1 MNTGLIIM
9 STASK
14 TEKMKQYA
22 EYISDVIE
30 LQIVFGDEA
39 TDSSKVDLDT
49 LFSKV
54 DETGTI
60 PQTSQP
66 TPFAISEAIKRGFE
80 KFDNLIIVTP
90 HSEISGTYQNCVNVA
105 SESDKVDKIAVYQ
118 VNGGIAITEGML
130 IDRCLELAANGTSF
144 EEIKAVATE
153 FNDRMVI
160 YTFPGDFAYLKV
172 SGRVNGTAALLL
184 NALNIRVVIKM
195 EAGKPIIDNKGR
207 GDKSVLKYIASEF
220 NADNVEKIY
229 YTPIKANQK
238 FSEAVLEL
246 LSSKGF
252 EVKLT
257 EEANSVPA
265 AHLGPNNFGLGVLYK
280 KS

>member
-1 MNTGLIIM
+1 MNTGLILM

-14 TEKMKQYA
+14 TKTMEAKRRF
-22 EYISDVIE
+22 ISDVIE
-30 LQIVFGDEA
+30 LQIVFD
-39 TDSSKVDLDT
+39 DNPVNSSEMSLDT
-49 LFSKV
+49 LFKKV
-54 DETGTI
+54 DESGSI

-66 TPFAISEAIKRGFE
+66 TPFSIEEAINQGF
-80 KFDNLIIVTP
+80 KTFDNLVIVTP

-105 SESDKVDKIAVYQ
+105 SEHEKSENIKVIQ

-130 IDRCLELAANGTSF
+130 IDECLNLIEVG
-144 EEIKAVATE
+144 TE
-153 FNDRMVI
+153 FKELSEKLDAFNKKLVI
-160 YTFPGDFAYLKV
+160 YTFPRDFEYLKV

-195 EAGKPIIDNKGR
+195 EGGKPIIDNKGR

-220 NADNVEKIY
+220 KAEKIERVY
-229 YTPIKANQK
+229 YTAIKDDEK
-238 FSEAVLEL
+238 MREAVIEL
-246 LSSKGF
+246 LAKNGI
-252 EVKLT
+252 EIEMT

-280 KS
+280 